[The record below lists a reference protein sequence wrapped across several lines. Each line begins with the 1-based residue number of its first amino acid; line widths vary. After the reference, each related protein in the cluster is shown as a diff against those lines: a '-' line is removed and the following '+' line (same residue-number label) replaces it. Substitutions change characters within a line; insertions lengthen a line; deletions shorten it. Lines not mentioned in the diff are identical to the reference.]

1 MNFTAA
7 GLEGEYIVYRDRP
20 LVRDNNRYVY
30 GSNDEAHVLYLMVLT
45 TKKVEKAEVPDAI
58 IGQIISTDH
67 TKPNSERMVKQF
79 QANGLYEALDIGAVW
94 LDKLNK

>member
-1 MNFTAA
+1 MEFTAK
-7 GLEGEYIVYRDRP
+7 GLEGEYVVYRNRP

-30 GSNDEAHVLYLMVLT
+30 GSNDEKHILYLIALSM
-45 TKKVEKAEVPDAI
+45 KKVGKEEVPDAI
-58 IGQIISTDH
+58 IGQILSTDP

-79 QANGLYEALDIGAVW
+79 QANGLADALDIGAVW